1 MMEWLHGQQL
11 QEFKPEML
19 KEPAVV
25 EFIDAT
31 AHVLNDAVDEGLKV
45 VPLDEISV
53 SRLQESNFVFSG
65 YKTFHELNE
74 AFPSLLDKDGNI
86 KPFDTFLR
94 DVQSIHTNYNKYYL
108 KAEYNFAKQSAL
120 MAARWKS
127 FSSNPAFNLQYRT
140 VGDERVRI
148 SHRPLNRITLPMT
161 SKFWDWYFPPNGWG
175 CRCTVVQVRAKDYVV
190 SDEREAMNAG
200 SQSTAGKHQEM
211 FRFNPGK
218 RMATFPAYN
227 PYTVK
232 ACADC
237 EYKRT
242 KNPKND
248 QCAACKVIQELA
260 EYTVHPTTNGTVRI
274 HERHGKNERDENLNI
289 AVYLAEKHGYDI
301 DLLENLEGKKTADS
315 YNHTLGVEQEY
326 KRTVTP
332 TKNSID
338 RLLRDAKKQAGDIVL
353 SIESD
358 IEWEDLTAALR
369 PRVKRSD
376 SISYVTIIRDGKDH
390 RYSREEI
397 LADGFKIHQADLT

>member
-1 MMEWLHGQQL
+1 MEWLHGQQP

-31 AHVLNDAVDEGLKV
+31 AKVLNDAVDEGLKV
-45 VPLDEISV
+45 VPLDEVSV
-53 SRLQESNFVFSG
+53 QRLQESNFVFSG
-65 YKTFHELNE
+65 YKTFHQLNE

-86 KPFDTFLR
+86 KPFDTFLQ
-94 DVQSIHTNYNKYYL
+94 DVQSINENYNKYYL
-108 KAEYNFAKQSAL
+108 KAEYNFAKQSSL

-127 FSSNPAFNLQYRT
+127 FSTDKRYNLQYRT

-148 SHRPLNRITLPMT
+148 SHRALNRITLPIT
-161 SKFWDWYFPPNGWG
+161 SQFWGWYFPPNGWG
-175 CRCTVVQVRAKDYVV
+175 CRCTVVQVRAKDYKV
-190 SDEREAMNAG
+190 SDEQDAMNAG

-218 RMATFPAYN
+218 QMATFPAYN

-232 ACADC
+232 TCIGCD
-237 EYKRT
+237 YKRT

-248 QCAACKVIQELA
+248 QCAACKIVQELA
-260 EYTVHPTTNGTVRI
+260 GYTVFPTTNGTVRI
-274 HERHGKNERDENLNI
+274 HERHGKNEREENLNI
-289 AVYLAEKHGYDI
+289 ATYLANKHGYNI
-301 DLLENLEGKKTADS
+301 DLLENIEGKKTSDS

-326 KRTVTP
+326 KRSVTP

-338 RLLRDAKKQAGDIVL
+338 SLLRSAKEQAGDIVL
-353 SIESD
+353 SVDSD
-358 IEWEDLTAALR
+358 IEWKDLTAALR
-369 PRVKRSD
+369 PRVKRSEK
-376 SISYVTIIRDGKDH
+376 ISYITIIRDGKDH

-397 LADGFKIHQADLT
+397 LAEGFKIHQADLT